1 MVKQHYAFTLI
12 ELIFAIVLVAIIVA
26 AVPQMLSQNSKGTEE
41 YIKQEVIAA
50 AAGEAFRI
58 ISYPWDT
65 NSFDSG
71 TNRSY
76 VLDISGGSSNLN
88 RIANTVIRTGHVIPM
103 KGTGANAGNVERNF
117 HRQFFTSNT
126 APANNKL
133 SGASQVD
140 SQLLTESGADAYKKV
155 YNIVFP
161 SNENGYISDGGGAT
175 TFNFPD
181 TNASLSGNMKMAT
194 IQIDSTD
201 STGTTEANIMRIR
214 VYAANIG
221 TPEYYT
227 REF

>member
-1 MVKQHYAFTLI
+1 MVRRRYAFTLI
-12 ELIFAIVLVAIIVA
+12 ELIFAIVLVAIVVA
-26 AVPQMLSQNSKGTEE
+26 AVPQMITQNAKGTEE

-58 ISYPWDT
+58 ISYPWDA
-65 NSFDSG
+65 NSFDSS

-76 VLDISGGSSNLN
+76 VLDISGGNANLDRISNN
-88 RIANTVIRTGHVIPM
+88 VIRIGHIIPM
-103 KGTGANAGNVERNF
+103 KGTGANAGNVDRNF
-117 HRQFFTSNT
+117 HRQFFAASAN
-126 APANNKL
+126 PASSTL
-133 SGASQVD
+133 SGVSQVD
-140 SQLLTESGADAYKKV
+140 AQLLAETGSNAYKKT

-161 SNENGYISDGGGAT
+161 SGENGYISDGAGGT

-181 TNASLSGNMKMAT
+181 TNATAQSNMKMAT
-194 IQIDSTD
+194 IRIDSTD
-201 STGTTEANIMRIR
+201 SGGTAETNVMKIR